1 MFTFIV
7 EVISFPHNFEAQLLP
22 ANPWS
27 PFNGAGLGPAHLPG
41 HALAVS
47 GPGERGV
54 CLGGYSARP

>member
-41 HALAVS
+41 HTLTVS
-47 GPGERGV
+47 
-54 CLGGYSARP
+54 